1 MVTTWFTGLIYCVTI
16 WLRATTNRKCKRE
29 EVSAQLTLHPREY
42 MCAAELDV
50 LRYNQASHNRVNVG
64 VCICSSS
71 LVLTSSGWSP
81 FCFTIT
87 QLWCT
92 LNIWSWWFLINKVSS
107 ELLCRVER
115 FSAKDVYASLRD
127 FYKDKKKKKK
137 HDLSPYKHNWHE
149 WQLGS
154 VSTGSVSKYMWAN
167 KISTSGH
174 KNWLQ
179 RLVFEHTLQT
189 TCLHVILQLLSG
201 SHAAL

>member
-1 MVTTWFTGLIYCVTI
+1 MCYDTTKPVITEWML
-16 WLRATTNRKCKRE
+16 
-29 EVSAQLTLHPREY
+29 VSAFALAHWFWPVQDEAHFVLLLPSY
-42 MCAAELDV
+42 DV
-50 LRYNQASHNRVNVG
+50 LWTHDHDGFWSTKLAVNCCAEWNVFLLRM
-64 VCICSSS
+64 CMHH
-71 LVLTSSGWSP
+71 SGIS
-81 FCFTIT
+81 IK
-87 QLWCT
+87 
-92 LNIWSWWFLINKVSS
+92 I
-107 ELLCRVER
+107 
-115 FSAKDVYASLRD
+115 
-127 FYKDKKKKKK
+127 KKKQK